1 MIRLLTVYDLPL
13 ASQMGP
19 KFYVEGKVPGEF
31 IPEVFVASWTT
42 LIERGLGF
50 IVGLFKESKLCG
62 CLGAA
67 VTKCLNSGQLIANEQ
82 FWFVL
87 PEARGDGLRMV
98 PAYEDEAMKRGAKRC
113 SMALIKNLQPEALGA
128 YYKRRGYVAFE
139 IAYAKELK

>member
-19 KFYVEGKVPGEF
+19 KFYAEGKVPGEF

-42 LIERGLGF
+42 LIDRGLGF
-50 IVGLFKESKLCG
+50 IVGLFEESKLCG

-67 VTKCLNSGQLIANEQ
+67 VTKCLNSGKLIASEM

-87 PEARGDGLRMV
+87 PEARGGGLRMLQ
-98 PAYEDEAMKRGAKRC
+98 AYEDEAKRRGAVRC
-113 SMALIKNLQPEALGA
+113 SMALIKGLQPEALGKL
-128 YYKRRGYVAFE
+128 YERRGYRAFE
-139 IAYAKELK
+139 IAYSKELN